1 MRWNTCLNFFGAN
14 ESSRGSRVRANI
26 EAALPFVPLHFK
38 WTVVC
43 REFEAENSNSSM
55 TSLHWPLAPFHFSGS
70 RSSISVASCRPH
82 WDKHKLFSFFTD
94 KRYHLFTPE
103 WFFFKNLS
111 DIYLA
116 KSILSAHMLD
126 RIVCF
131 YFKPICA
138 GVLNRY
144 LSLQLTGS
152 GGRQI

>member
-38 WTVVC
+38 WTVVVESLKRKIAIHPWPHC
-43 REFEAENSNSSM
+43 TDLSRLS
-55 TSLHWPLAPFHFSGS
+55 TSAVLGHRFQWPVAAHIVMNTNCSLFLRINVITFSHQ
-70 RSSISVASCRPH
+70 C
-82 WDKHKLFSFFTD
+82 D
-94 KRYHLFTPE
+94 
-103 WFFFKNLS
+103 FFKNLS
-111 DIYLA
+111 DTYLA

-126 RIVCF
+126 RTVCF